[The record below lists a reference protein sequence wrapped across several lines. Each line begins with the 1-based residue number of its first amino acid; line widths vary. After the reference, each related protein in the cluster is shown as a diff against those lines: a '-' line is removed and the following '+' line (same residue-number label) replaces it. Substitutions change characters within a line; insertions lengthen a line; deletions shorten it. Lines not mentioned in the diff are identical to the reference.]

1 MNGWGINGYSL
12 RLPPLPNAMP
22 KSLLSLPSSPR
33 FWRMGGALCLCVP
46 CLGGCAVIAV
56 ADVAAS
62 AVVGVAGLAVD
73 AAVGTVRI
81 GGKIVGAGANAV
93 LGSDDED

>member
-1 MNGWGINGYSL
+1 MFSAPFFRAAFPVSRW
-12 RLPPLPNAMP
+12 RLCA
-22 KSLLSLPSSPR
+22 
-33 FWRMGGALCLCVP
+33 ALWLCVP
-46 CLGGCAVIAV
+46 LLGGCAVIAV

-81 GGKIVGAGANAV
+81 GGKIIGAGADAV
-93 LGSDDED
+93 LDDDPDAND